1 MIPILAATGATTAEV
16 GAAAAKAAAVTA
28 KTVAQNSVAASGVNT
43 ANAAQTLATQAAQG
57 GNAASLEQAVMDL
70 KTGKLLPDEWL
81 KMTDAESIKQSVEKT
96 GGTYGELRN
105 EWSGKLEAQNREIH
119 HMPSNDING
128 LPVNDGPA
136 IVMEKVD
143 HRQTA
148 SCGSSLDAREYRQQ
162 QKELIDQ
169 GKFEEAMQM
178 DIDDI
183 HEKFG
188 GKYDDAIAQMQE
200 VAKEKGLI

>member
-105 EWSGKLEAQNREIH
+105 EWSGKLEAQNRQIH
-119 HMPSNDING
+119 HMPAKDVNG

-136 IVMEKVD
+136 IVMEEVD